1 MIDLK
6 NKPFCLKEED
16 IKWVNETLADL
27 TIDEKISQLFCL
39 IAYSAEDNYLKWLA
53 EDLKIGGIMCRVM
66 PKDEVCKTVEVLQQ
80 NCKIPLL
87 IAANLE
93 TGGAGVCLDGT
104 KIGSEMGIAA
114 TNDKNM
120 AKALGEVCG
129 KEGSVLGVNWSFAPI
144 VDIDL
149 NFRNPITNTR
159 TFGND
164 KNMVRDFG
172 VAYIEEI
179 QKNGIAA
186 CAKHFPGDGVDER
199 DQHLVTSIN
208 SLSCEEWLS
217 SFGEVYKAMIDCGVK
232 TIMCGHIMLPSFV
245 KKYNPNILDED
256 ILPATLSS
264 EIVTKLLKEELGF
277 NGLVI
282 TDSTTMA
289 GLNMALPREK
299 IVPLTIAAGCDMF
312 LFTKNLEED
321 FMYMRK
327 GYDEGIITNDRL
339 NEAVSKIL
347 ALKASLGLHKN
358 NNLPKYA
365 EIDQTLEAK
374 RFLNLA
380 KEVADKSITLVKNKE
395 NILPISPNK
404 YKRVLFYSLE
414 SSGGNMGFSVA
425 VGANLRLMEKLQ
437 KTGFEVTL
445 FKPKPGFEGTMG
457 SAKEIKNNYDL
468 IIYSAN
474 LATKSNQTVVRIE
487 WCEPMG
493 ANVPVYMTSVPTIF
507 ISLENPYHLLDAPR
521 VKTYINTYGSTDI
534 ILDSLVD
541 KLLGKSEFKGHSPV
555 DAFCGKWDTRL

>member
-6 NKPFCLKEED
+6 NKPFYLKEED

-347 ALKASLGLHKN
+347 ALKASLGLQLK
-358 NNLPKYA
+358 K
-365 EIDQTLEAK
+365 
-374 RFLNLA
+374 
-380 KEVADKSITLVKNKE
+380 
-395 NILPISPNK
+395 
-404 YKRVLFYSLE
+404 
-414 SSGGNMGFSVA
+414 
-425 VGANLRLMEKLQ
+425 
-437 KTGFEVTL
+437 
-445 FKPKPGFEGTMG
+445 
-457 SAKEIKNNYDL
+457 
-468 IIYSAN
+468 
-474 LATKSNQTVVRIE
+474 
-487 WCEPMG
+487 
-493 ANVPVYMTSVPTIF
+493 
-507 ISLENPYHLLDAPR
+507 
-521 VKTYINTYGSTDI
+521 
-534 ILDSLVD
+534 
-541 KLLGKSEFKGHSPV
+541 
-555 DAFCGKWDTRL
+555 

>member
-6 NKPFCLKEED
+6 NKPFYLKEED

-93 TGGAGVCLDGT
+93 TGGAGVCLGGT

>member
-6 NKPFCLKEED
+6 NKPFYLKEED

-365 EIDQTLEAK
+365 EINQTLEAK

>member
-1 MIDLK
+1 MLDLK
-6 NKPFCLKEED
+6 GKPFYLKKED
-16 IKWVNETLADL
+16 IKWIKETLDGL
-27 TIDEKISQLFCL
+27 TIEEKISQLFCL
-39 IAYSAEDNYLKWLA
+39 IAYSAEEDYLKYLA
-53 EDLKIGGIMCRVM
+53 KDLKIGGIMCRVM
-66 PKDEVCKTVEVLQQ
+66 PKDEVCKTIEVLQQ
-80 NCKIPLL
+80 NSKIPFL

-93 TGGAGVCLDGT
+93 TGGAGVCLDAT

-114 TNDKNM
+114 TNDKEM

-159 TFGND
+159 TFGSD
-164 KNMVRDFG
+164 KNTVRDFG

-208 SLSCEEWLS
+208 NLSCEEWLS

-264 EIVTKLLKEELGF
+264 EIATKLLKEELGF

-321 FMYMRK
+321 FKYMRK
-327 GYDEGIITNDRL
+327 GYDDGVITEERL
-339 NEAVSKIL
+339 NEAVTKIL

-358 NNLPKYA
+358 NNLPKYNL
-365 EIDQTLEAK
+365 IDKTLGSAN
-374 RFLNLA
+374 FLNLA

-395 NILPISPNK
+395 NILPLNPNK
-404 YKRVLFYSLE
+404 YKRVLFYSIE
-414 SSGGNMGFSVA
+414 SSAGNMGFSVA

-437 KTGFEVTL
+437 KVGFEVTL
-445 FKPKPGFEGTMG
+445 FKPKPGFEGTMA
-457 SAKEIKNNYDL
+457 SAEEIKNNYDL
-468 IIYSAN
+468 IIYSVN

-493 ANVPVYMTSVPTIF
+493 ANVPIYMTSVPTIF
-507 ISLENPYHLLDAPR
+507 ISLENPYHLLDVPR
-521 VKTYINTYGSTDI
+521 VKTYVNTYGSTDI

-541 KLLGKSEFKGHSPV
+541 KLLGKTEFKGHSPV

>member
-6 NKPFCLKEED
+6 NKPFYLKEED

-172 VAYIEEI
+172 LAYIEEI

>member
-6 NKPFCLKEED
+6 NKPFYLKEED

-93 TGGAGVCLDGT
+93 TGGAGVCLGGT

-264 EIVTKLLKEELGF
+264 EIVTKLLKEDLGF

>member
-6 NKPFCLKEED
+6 NKPFYLKEED

-321 FMYMRK
+321 FIYMRK

>member
-6 NKPFCLKEED
+6 SKPFYLKEED

>member
-6 NKPFCLKEED
+6 NKPFYLKEED

-507 ISLENPYHLLDAPR
+507 ISLENPYHLLDVPR

>member
-6 NKPFCLKEED
+6 NKPFYLKEED

-164 KNMVRDFG
+164 KNRVRDFG

-493 ANVPVYMTSVPTIF
+493 ANVPIYMTSVPTIF

>member
-1 MIDLK
+1 MTNLK
-6 NKPFCLKEED
+6 IKPFYLKEED
-16 IKWVNETLADL
+16 IKWVNDTLKAL

-39 IAYSAEDNYLKWLA
+39 IAYSAEDDYLKYLA
-53 EDLKIGGIMCRVM
+53 KDLKIGGIMCRVM

-80 NCKIPLL
+80 NSKIPFL

-114 TNDKNM
+114 TNDKNL
-120 AKALGEVCG
+120 AQALGEVCG
-129 KEGSVLGVNWSFAPI
+129 KEGNVLGVNWSFAPI

-159 TFGND
+159 TFGSD
-164 KNMVRDFG
+164 KNTVRDFG
-172 VAYIEEI
+172 VAYIKEI

-208 SLSCEEWLS
+208 DLSCDEWLGS
-217 SFGEVYKAMIDCGVK
+217 YGEVYKAMIDCGVK
-232 TIMCGHIMLPSFV
+232 TIMCGHIMLPNFV
-245 KKYNPNILDED
+245 KKYSPNIADED

-264 EIVTKLLKEELGF
+264 EITTKLLKEELGF

-289 GLNMALPREK
+289 GLNIALPREK

-321 FMYMRK
+321 FKYMRK
-327 GYDEGIITNDRL
+327 GYDDGIITDTRL
-339 NEAVSKIL
+339 NDAVTKIL

-358 NNLPKYA
+358 KNLPKYNL
-365 EIDQTLEAK
+365 IDQILK
-374 RFLNLA
+374 SPKFLSLA

-395 NILPISPNK
+395 NILPINPQK
-404 YKRVLFYSLE
+404 YKKILFYSLE

-425 VGANLRLMEKLQ
+425 VGANLRFMEKLQ
-437 KTGFEVTL
+437 KVGFEVTL

-457 SAKEIKNNYDL
+457 SAEEIKNNYDL

-493 ANVPVYMTSVPTIF
+493 ANVPIYMTSVPTIF

>member
-6 NKPFCLKEED
+6 NKPFYLKEED

-93 TGGAGVCLDGT
+93 TGGAGVCLGGT

-425 VGANLRLMEKLQ
+425 VGANLRFMEKLQ

-445 FKPKPGFEGTMG
+445 FKPKPGFEETMG

>member
-6 NKPFCLKEED
+6 NKPFYLKEED

-159 TFGND
+159 TFGNN